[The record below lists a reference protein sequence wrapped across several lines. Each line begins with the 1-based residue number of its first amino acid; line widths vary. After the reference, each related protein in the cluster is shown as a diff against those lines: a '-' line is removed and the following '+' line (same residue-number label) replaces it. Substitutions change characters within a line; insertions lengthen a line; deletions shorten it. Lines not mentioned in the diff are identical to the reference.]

1 MFTQKLIAIA
11 SLASALF
18 LGTAADVSAKP
29 RRAAVVVV
37 APAPVVVA
45 PAPAV
50 VVAPAPVVV
59 APAPV
64 RRAPV
69 VVVAPAPV
77 PRRRVVVVEAPR
89 PVVCQH
95 PGRGRGHGRCR

>member
-18 LGTAADVSAKP
+18 LGTAADVSAHP
-29 RRAAVVVV
+29 RRGAVVVV
-37 APAPVVVA
+37 APAPTPVVVA
-45 PAPAV
+45 PAPA
-50 VVAPAPVVV
+50 VVV

-69 VVVAPAPV
+69 VVVAPAPA
-77 PRRRVVVVEAPR
+77 PRKRVVVVAAPR
-89 PVVCQH
+89 PVVCHH